1 LFDSELIVALAS
13 ATQLNILDIIGE
25 MCADP
30 VVQELQDL
38 RMENGQIIESVRQ
51 KGVRQ
56 AG

>member
-25 MCADP
+25 MRADP